1 MNGFDYFPVLGREF
15 QGYVSNFTFFFL
27 RYNNKTYKVDDID
40 WNKNPSSTF
49 NKNGTDVTFKE
60 YFEKR
65 YDKPVQ
71 DPKQPL
77 LVSLPKAKDR
87 KSGMVGPILLL
98 PEFCLISG
106 EASFVYFSVTL
117 AINIQ
122 LILHRLTLGVCLVE
136 LWKLPSRSNLLLENL
151 VRG

>member
-1 MNGFDYFPVLGREF
+1 MLF
-15 QGYVSNFTFFFL
+15 SNFAIFFS

-65 YDKPVQ
+65 YEKPVQ
-71 DPKQPL
+71 DSNQPL

-106 EASFVYFSVTL
+106 EASLSFSVL
-117 AINIQ
+117 YLQ
-122 LILHRLTLGVCLVE
+122 LTFH
-136 LWKLPSRSNLLLENL
+136 
-151 VRG
+151 